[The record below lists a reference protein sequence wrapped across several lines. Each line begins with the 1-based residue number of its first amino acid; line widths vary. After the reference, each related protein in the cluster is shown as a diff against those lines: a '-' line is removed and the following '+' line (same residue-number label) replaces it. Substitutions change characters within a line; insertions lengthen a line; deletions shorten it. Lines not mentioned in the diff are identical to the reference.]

1 MPDFPTFSWVGLSDF
16 SWPKNWRNKPGFS
29 DKTVINIRISHFSL
43 YGNRITVLI
52 GLMYHRFSGVCHID
66 ATSYRFS
73 AAWFGSDTHF
83 VGKWVGWDVISWSMS
98 IIVCCDTQEAQL
110 SQRNRATRYV
120 SWNFIT
126 LLYCISFKFIQ
137 DHQKWGD
144 LTLNA
149 PVSGYTC
156 MGRPILS
163 LHGNTPWWPGISR
176 PGREK
181 TRLLELLSGIV

>member
-1 MPDFPTFSWVGLSDF
+1 VTPVISFSFHRVKLHGHGLGKRDLVICLIFLFSWVGLSDF
-16 SWPKNWRNKPGFS
+16 SWPKKWRNKPGFS

-83 VGKWVGWDVISWSMS
+83 VGKWVGWDVISWPMS

-126 LLYCISFKFIQ
+126 L
-137 DHQKWGD
+137 
-144 LTLNA
+144 
-149 PVSGYTC
+149 
-156 MGRPILS
+156 
-163 LHGNTPWWPGISR
+163 
-176 PGREK
+176 
-181 TRLLELLSGIV
+181 